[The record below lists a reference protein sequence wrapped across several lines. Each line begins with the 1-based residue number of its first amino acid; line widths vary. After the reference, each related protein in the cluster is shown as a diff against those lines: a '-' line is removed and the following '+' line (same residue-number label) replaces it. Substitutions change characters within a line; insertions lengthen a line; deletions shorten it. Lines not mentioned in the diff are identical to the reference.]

1 MLMKWRLTS
10 DAPGNANLPIGGL
23 GGANRERYAASMTLD
38 FHGVLPV
45 PPLARQNDSRR
56 SIDFAQN
63 ERLVR
68 HMAQGGITRLIYGG
82 NALLYHIT
90 LADYEPLL
98 DWLSGFKS
106 QFLVIPSVGPSY
118 GRAMDQAPLLRQHRF
133 PCALALPCGD
143 PRDALG
149 LEQGL
154 REIAAA
160 CETPLLA
167 YLKDENNFGADKEA
181 GLDAVARLIDS
192 GVCVGIKYAVVRD
205 DPSKDKYLESL
216 LQRVDRSKV
225 ISGIGERP
233 AICHLRDFG
242 LNGFTTGSGCIAP
255 RLSNEIFEAC
265 SRADYDAA
273 RTLRADFLPLE
284 DLRDAWGPSKV
295 LHFATALAGLSETG
309 PILPYSSPL
318 SAAQQEQ
325 LAAVA
330 QALVARNSAAR
341 GLAHILQL

>member
-1 MLMKWRLTS
+1 M
-10 DAPGNANLPIGGL
+10 
-23 GGANRERYAASMTLD
+23 LD

-45 PPLARQNDSRR
+45 PPLARKNDSRR
-56 SIDFAQN
+56 SIDFDQN
-63 ERLVR
+63 DRLIR
-68 HMAQGGITRLIYGG
+68 HMAEGGITRLIYGG

-90 LADYEPLL
+90 LADYQDLL
-98 DWLSGFKS
+98 DWLSGLRFEG
-106 QFLVIPSVGPSY
+106 LVIPSVGPSY
-118 GRAMDQAPLLRQHRF
+118 GRAMDQAPLLRKHRF

-154 REIAAA
+154 REIADAS
-160 CETPLLA
+160 ETPLLA
-167 YLKDENNFGADKEA
+167 YLKDENNFGSDKEA

-205 DPSKDKYLESL
+205 DPSQDKYLRSL
-216 LQRVDRSKV
+216 LRRVDRSKV

-233 AICHLRDFG
+233 AIVHLRDFG

-255 RLSNEIFEAC
+255 RLSNEIFAAC
-265 SRADYDAA
+265 SRADYAA
-273 RTLRADFLPLE
+273 AEPVRAEFIPLE

-295 LHFATALAGLSETG
+295 LHYATALAAIAETG

-318 SAAQQEQ
+318 STAQLDQ
-325 LAAVA
+325 LAGIA
-330 QALVARNSAAR
+330 QALAARNTTNAR
-341 GLAHILQL
+341 VTAVS

>member
-1 MLMKWRLTS
+1 M
-10 DAPGNANLPIGGL
+10 
-23 GGANRERYAASMTLD
+23 LD

-45 PPLARQNDSRR
+45 PPLARKNDSRR

-63 ERLVR
+63 EKLVR
-68 HMAQGGITRLIYGG
+68 HMAEGGITRLIYGG

-90 LADYEPLL
+90 LADYQELL
-98 DWLSGFKS
+98 DWLSGLAFDGV
-106 QFLVIPSVGPSY
+106 VIPSVGPSY
-118 GRAMDQAPLLRQHRF
+118 GRAMDQAPPLRKHRF

-154 REIAAA
+154 REIADA

-205 DPSKDKYLESL
+205 DPAKDKYLESL
-216 LQRVDRSKV
+216 LRRVDRSKV

-255 RLSNEIFEAC
+255 RLSNEIFASC
-265 SRADYDAA
+265 SRGAYDEA
-273 RTLRADFLPLE
+273 RALRAEFLPLE
-284 DLRDAWGPSKV
+284 DLRDAWGPSKG
-295 LHFATALAGLSETG
+295 LHFATALAGLADTG

-318 SAAQQEQ
+318 SAAQMDQ
-325 LAAVA
+325 LASVS
-330 QALVARNSAAR
+330 QALVARNSAVESIVAQSM
-341 GLAHILQL
+341 G

>member
-1 MLMKWRLTS
+1 
-10 DAPGNANLPIGGL
+10 
-23 GGANRERYAASMTLD
+23 MTLD

-45 PPLARQNDSRR
+45 PPLARKNDSRR

-68 HMAQGGITRLIYGG
+68 HMAEGGITRLIYGG

-90 LADYEPLL
+90 LADYQALL
-98 DWLSGFKS
+98 EWLSGLEFDG
-106 QFLVIPSVGPSY
+106 VAIPSVGPSY
-118 GRAMDQAPLLRQHRF
+118 GRAMDQAPLLRKHRF
-133 PCALALPCGD
+133 ACALALPSGD
-143 PRDALG
+143 PRDARG

-154 REIAAA
+154 REIADA

-167 YLKDENNFGADKEA
+167 YLKDESNFGANKEA

-192 GVCVGIKYAVVRD
+192 GVCVGIKYAVVRE

-216 LQRVDRSKV
+216 LRRVDRSKV

-255 RLSNEIFEAC
+255 RLSNDIFEAC
-265 SRADYDAA
+265 SQGDYEAA
-273 RTLRADFLPLE
+273 GLVRADFLPLE

-295 LHFATALAGLSETG
+295 LHFATALAGVAETG
-309 PILPYSSPL
+309 PILPYL
-318 SAAQQEQ
+318 SALPAEQ
-325 LAAVA
+325 MDQLGMVA
-330 QALVARNSAAR
+330 QALVARNRAA
-341 GLAHILQL
+341 GAVAAQIS